1 MKSFQKSSS
10 WIVDN
15 VSSMK
20 QERVTTKNIGRT
32 TKHMCFFFQDAPT
45 TGHAL
50 SPAPII
56 VTKRA
61 AIARTPVTKKGRKS
75 PVKLTAKLSAKDS
88 ADFEGLADMLKTPA
102 PKKSRK
108 SSAGLST
115 NSIFF
120 CSVSFL

>member
-1 MKSFQKSSS
+1 MVLIIINEKFLKAVLLNSRH
-10 WIVDN
+10 
-15 VSSMK
+15 VSSMQ

-32 TKHMCFFFQDAPT
+32 TKHMLFFQDAPT

-108 SSAGLST
+108 SSAAGMA
-115 NSIFF
+115 NN
-120 CSVSFL
+120 

>member
-1 MKSFQKSSS
+1 MSAL
-10 WIVDN
+10 
-15 VSSMK
+15 K
-20 QERVTTKNIGRT
+20 QERVTTKNISCT
-32 TKHMCFFFQDAPT
+32 TKYIFGWFQDAPT

-108 SSAGLST
+108 SSAAGMAT

-120 CSVSFL
+120 CLLFVKKSLIFLEGRANQ